1 MDENMEKGFEKLADR
16 PNTSAIET
24 EMFED
29 VYEEMYASTVKP
41 ELLEDDQPD
50 LCLSALKTEAPEDA
64 PQEFYFCAVEM
75 DGLEDDEFK
84 KQSQYQLE
92 QERLTRKRQRATER
106 QRRYKARQKMY
117 ADKLE
122 AIIASSQKECDE
134 HSQNCAGFETQ
145 ENSQTSWAN
154 SYLIEQLEKRNLKR
168 KQAAE
173 RQKRFRESR
182 KQKEEHLQAT
192 ITTTDENSLT
202 DITHPSAESTVKS
215 KVSANIDYVEDSQIV
230 ASLNRAEQELDK
242 LMEKRKKNR
251 ESQQRCRRAKK
262 LKEITAYANSSS
274 QSSTDESQN
283 AIEKIGPADVDQKG
297 SHKTLGKV
305 YKKVPVF
312 KKDLSSA
319 QRVTKTGVSTT
330 NVDRVESQTQ
340 RNLQKDEPQ
349 KFYITQIKLGNV
361 CHLEENDVRSDKE
374 RFYIKQIKLGNV
386 CDQSKKNVQS
396 EEERENNAKQNLLNF
411 LAAQASNYPNQVFAE
426 QWEM

>member
-1 MDENMEKGFEKLADR
+1 MDENMDKGFEKLTDR

-24 EMFED
+24 EIFED
-29 VYEEMYASTVKP
+29 VYEEMHASTVKT
-41 ELLEDDQPD
+41 EILEDDQLD
-50 LCLSALKTEAPEDA
+50 LGLSALKTEASDDA
-64 PQEFYFCAVEM
+64 PQEFYFCAVKM
-75 DGLEDDEFK
+75 DGLEDDELK

-92 QERLTRKRQRATER
+92 QERLMRKRQRTAER

-117 ADKLE
+117 AEKLE
-122 AIIASSQKECDE
+122 AIVASAQKDCSE
-134 HSQNCAGFETQ
+134 FETR
-145 ENSQTSWAN
+145 ENSQTGWAN
-154 SYLIEQLEKRNLKR
+154 SYLIEQLEKINLKR
-168 KQAAE
+168 KKAAE

-202 DITHPSAESTVKS
+202 DITHLSAESTVKS
-215 KVSANIDYVEDSQIV
+215 KVSANIDYVEDSQIY
-230 ASLNRAEQELDK
+230 RAEQELDK

-251 ESQQRCRRAKK
+251 ESQHRCRRAKK
-262 LKEITAYANSSS
+262 LKEITAYANPSS

-283 AIEKIGPADVDQKG
+283 SIEKIGPVDVHQKG
-297 SHKTLGKV
+297 SHKILRKV

-330 NVDRVESQTQ
+330 NVDRLESETQ

-361 CHLEENDVRSDKE
+361 CHLKENDVRPDKE

-386 CDQSKKNVQS
+386 CNQSKKNVQS

-411 LAAQASNYPNQVFAE
+411 LAAQASNDPNQVLAE